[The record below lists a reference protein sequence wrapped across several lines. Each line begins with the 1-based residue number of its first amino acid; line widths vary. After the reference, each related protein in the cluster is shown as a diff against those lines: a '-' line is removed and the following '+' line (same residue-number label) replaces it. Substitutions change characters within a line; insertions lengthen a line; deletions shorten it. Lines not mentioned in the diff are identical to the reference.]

1 MDSIKEYESVE
12 EPVIAFSYHRG
23 PIEELG
29 RRKGWVCITGSTSDS
44 DRTAIVDR
52 FQRGELRG
60 VAGTIGAMGVGVT
73 LTRSAN
79 VMFLDRDFVPANN
92 LQAEDRSLR
101 IGQTR
106 GVVVTILNATHPVD
120 QRVAIILERKERLL
134 EAMHLG
140 EEPVMS

>member
-1 MDSIKEYESVE
+1 
-12 EPVIAFSYHRG
+12 
-23 PIEELG
+23 
-29 RRKGWVCITGSTSDS
+29 
-44 DRTAIVDR
+44 
-52 FQRGELRG
+52 
-60 VAGTIGAMGVGVT
+60 MGVGVT

-134 EAMHLG
+134 EAMQLS
-140 EEPVMS
+140 EEPVLS